1 MISHRQADL
10 LEQLKPKD
18 LFIGIDENEED
29 AVLKKDGDP
38 SSLPGRFLGLQCSVE
53 NYYGVPAVF
62 FASTVPDELAEQI
75 NNEFKS
81 FPPTL
86 IGAQVTGN
94 NAEFEEYIPVDIR
107 KISKNVGMENIKAAA
122 EKILE
127 KLGQTILKTE
137 IHEPSHEYDSAYVYF
152 QLK

>member
-1 MISHRQADL
+1 
-10 LEQLKPKD
+10 
-18 LFIGIDENEED
+18 
-29 AVLKKDGDP
+29 
-38 SSLPGRFLGLQCSVE
+38 LGLRASVE

-62 FASTVPDELAEQI
+62 FASTVSDELAEQI

-94 NAEFEEYIPVDIR
+94 NAEFEEYVPVDIR
-107 KISKNVGMENIKAAA
+107 RIAKNVGMENIKVAA

-127 KLGQTILKTE
+127 KLDQTILKTE
-137 IHEPSHEYDSAYVYF
+137 IHEPSHEYDTAYVYF